1 MRRLSLTVLSLI
13 IGLVLGLAPF
23 TAQVAAEQA
32 SVDNQK
38 GQDYRVDSDEQSYRV
53 AFPLHDRVFF
63 GAFAGGSTA
72 GPNLRGGLRMGVKH
86 SFGVDYPEEEIWWR
100 FRHSW
105 LTTEVERA
113 GADLHLRSTLI
124 ESTYLRHD
132 KSGSIVI
139 PSATDLRF
147 PAPFDLAIEYTLLG
161 VDFDSGRR
169 QFQKIDFARF
179 AFLLDFIRDPDYRH
193 RLALGPVVSYS
204 ISRDALD
211 RDSWN
216 HSFIPATGGRILYG
230 WESATGLTAA
240 GTELQCAGEAR
251 LIDEGL
257 GWGRRCGLDARLE
270 RTLVAVNDRP
280 ISLLVTG
287 SVEENPWSDAAPVWS
302 ASLGV
307 RLSLPRR

>member
-1 MRRLSLTVLSLI
+1 MSLI
-13 IGLVLGLAPF
+13 IGLVLGLFPLMPEG
-23 TAQVAAEQA
+23 AAEQSA
-32 SVDNQK
+32 AGNQED
-38 GQDYRVDSDEQSYRV
+38 QDYRVDSKGQSYRV
-53 AFPLHDRVFF
+53 TFPLHDRVFV

-72 GPNLRGGLRMGVKH
+72 GPNRQGGIRMGVKH
-86 SFGVDYPEEEIWWR
+86 SFDLDFPEEEIWWR
-100 FRHSW
+100 FRHTW
-105 LTTEVERA
+105 LTTEAQRT
-113 GADLHLRSTLI
+113 GADLTLRSTLI
-124 ESTYLRHD
+124 ESSYLRHD

-169 QFQKIDFARF
+169 QFRKIDFVRF

-204 ISRDALD
+204 ISRNELD
-211 RDSWN
+211 PDTWN

-240 GTELQCAGEAR
+240 DAVLQCAGEAR

-257 GWGRRCGLDARLE
+257 SWGLRCGLDAHLE

-287 SVEENPWSDAAPVWS
+287 SVEENPWSDAAPIWS